1 MKVILTRDV
10 KDLGKAGQVVNV
22 AEGYGR
28 NYLIPRK
35 LAILAVEGAMGNI
48 EKKKKFIEVKGENI
62 VADAQKIAEKLKDI
76 KVIIKGKAGTGT
88 KLYGSVTAQDIA
100 EALMKQ
106 HHITVDKRK
115 IHMTDHIKNI
125 GTYEAPIKLHH
136 DVTANIHVEVVSE
149 QEK

>member
-10 KDLGKAGQVVNV
+10 KDLGKAGDVANV

-48 EKKKKFIEVKGENI
+48 EKKKKFLEIKGEHL
-62 VADAQKIAEKLKDI
+62 VAEAREIAEKLEDI
-76 KVIIKGKAGTGT
+76 KVVIKGKAGTGT
-88 KLYGSVTAQDIA
+88 KLYGSVTAQDVA

-106 HHITVDKRK
+106 HHISVDKRK
-115 IHMTDHIKNI
+115 IHMTDHIKNT
-125 GTYEAPIKLHH
+125 GTFEVPIKLHH
-136 DVTANIHVEVVSE
+136 DVSANIHVEVISE
-149 QEK
+149 QE